1 MQEKMTVIKTFSVKN
16 KRGKEK
22 RVIVSE
28 ESKQEQEWERLAKAR
43 ERTRKTS
50 EREERARNKILI
62 DLWFTILCL
71 ISFQE
76 KQLFFRYG
84 GTWNILF

>member
-28 ESKQEQEWERLAKAR
+28 ESKQEQE
-43 ERTRKTS
+43 
-50 EREERARNKILI
+50 
-62 DLWFTILCL
+62 
-71 ISFQE
+71 
-76 KQLFFRYG
+76 
-84 GTWNILF
+84 